1 MAASIIGREF
11 GVNHLTQNQRETLN
25 AAHDIL
31 MSIMTEPGHY
41 WTYGFRWT
49 KGCEKSWDLAMFTP
63 ALNTQHSWVEGE
75 TLADKIE
82 TGLALIAE
90 ENGQIPTEEERKARR
105 LETLRAE
112 IARLEKE
119 A

>member
-1 MAASIIGREF
+1 MN
-11 GVNHLTQNQRETLN
+11 VLTKKQRETLN

-31 MSIMTEPGHY
+31 MSIMTEDGHY
-41 WTYGFRWT
+41 WMVTWRTT
-49 KGCEKSWDLAMFTP
+49 KGCAPSWDVTMFTP
-63 ALNTQHSWVEGE
+63 ALNTQHSWVPGE

-90 ENGQIPTEEERKARR
+90 ENARIPTEEERKAERIRTLRVQLER
-105 LETLRAE
+105 LEAE
-112 IARLEKE
+112 A